1 MSDVCLLLDVLAGGV
16 KEEVKFG
23 LKQHYRQHYSFP
35 IFPTPDSLPLFFL
48 STLIQPLHIPST
60 QSSSLPYS
68 NLLSPSFTSSSYPIP
83 PPTLLSSKPL
93 TALVPS
99 HPPFHQSFS
108 TLSLPCCHPPP
119 LSLPHPSLPPS
130 LPLYFLSFPE
140 FLPSLPLYPPSL
152 SYLHIHL
159 VSVSYSLGSASTGSG
174 FQLSKSWSSPSL
186 SSLRSTSTGSPL
198 TSSWVGAWIE
208 RWDINMSY

>member
-23 LKQHYRQHYSFP
+23 LKQHYGQHYSFP

-68 NLLSPSFTSSSYPIP
+68 NPLSPSFTSSSYPIP
-83 PPTLLSSKPL
+83 HPLFFLPNLLQPL
-93 TALVPS
+93 
-99 HPPFHQSFS
+99 FF
-108 TLSLPCCHPPP
+108 
-119 LSLPHPSLPPS
+119 PSL
-130 LPLYFLSFPE
+130 L
-140 FLPSLPLYPPSL
+140 LYPPSL

-198 TSSWVGAWIE
+198 TSSWAGAWIE